1 VSGKA
6 EHNRLLAGDILLKVV
21 ERQRASEAAKLPAL
35 FEDVATTLRAHQDK
49 SAAVRARIDDILR
62 LL

>member
-35 FEDVATTLRAHQDK
+35 FEDDG
-49 SAAVRARIDDILR
+49 DDAPR
-62 LL
+62 SSG